1 MTFALRDYQEQAV
14 ADVRG
19 AFKAGSGSV
28 LLVLATGAGKCLAKD
43 TPVLMYD
50 GTAKLVQDI
59 LPGELLMGP
68 DSKPRRVLSL
78 ARGREMMYRV
88 TPTKGDPYTVNE
100 SHILSLRITG
110 MGGRR
115 VLAGDGNAYCAGD
128 ICNITVQDYLRS
140 SPTFRHV
147 AKGWRAPADF
157 PAGGKLPV
165 PAYILGA
172 WLGDGMTGKL
182 AFTTSDNEIAAEIRR
197 YAVKAGMRC
206 KVEQNSDWSVNIH
219 LCGSEGKYGRAG
231 SPFGN
236 ALRELGIFRDKAV
249 PHVYKTASR
258 RNRLE
263 LLAGLIDT
271 DGHYDGKGYALTLKS
286 ERLLDDAIF
295 VARSLGLAAY
305 KSAVQKKCHNN
316 GVVGTYFSCNISG
329 DIDAIPCRL
338 PRKQAKPRGQVK
350 NVLNVGIK
358 VEPVGDGD
366 YYGFEIDGPDRLFLL
381 GDFTVT
387 HNTVIFSH
395 IAKNAAE
402 MGNNVLIL
410 AHRDQLIK
418 QASRK
423 LRDYGVRH
431 GIIMAG
437 FTPDMTARVQV
448 ASVQTLV
455 RRLGKFKWQPKL
467 IVIDETHLAAA
478 KSYRQILD
486 HFHGA
491 RILGV
496 TGSPCRLDGKPLGRQ
511 AGGIFDHMV
520 TGISI
525 RQLIDRGF
533 LVQPVV
539 YAPAEQLDLSSVHMS
554 KGDFDVTELAAVVDR
569 PQITGSAVAHYQR
582 ICPGEPAVAWCVNL
596 AHAEHVAAE
605 FNAQG
610 IQTMM
615 LSGEDDSD
623 TRDKAL
629 RALETGRVQV
639 ITFVGILIEG
649 VDCPAISAI
658 ILLRPTMSLS
668 SYLQVIGRGLRPH
681 TFPDGRKKTRCVVLD
696 HAGLTF
702 KHGLADE
709 ERDWSLDDEEAK
721 KPGKKKNPA
730 ERNDVIQCVGP
741 NGCYGVWRIDDS
753 PLACP
758 HCGNPVP
765 VKTGRELQHAEGEL
779 TEITPEMAE
788 AMRNAK
794 RREVKGAKTLEELQR
809 IAAERGYSP
818 GWARAT
824 FEAKQRTKQKYQRH
838 AGPPEPTL
846 EEMKSMTL
854 EQLTRVAREQ
864 GWPHQWPSEFYHSQR
879 NLGE

>member
-14 ADVRG
+14 ADVRE
-19 AFKAGSGSV
+19 AFKSGSSAV
-28 LLVLATGAGKCLAKD
+28 LLVLATGAGK
-43 TPVLMYD
+43 
-50 GTAKLVQDI
+50 
-59 LPGELLMGP
+59 
-68 DSKPRRVLSL
+68 
-78 ARGREMMYRV
+78 
-88 TPTKGDPYTVNE
+88 
-100 SHILSLRITG
+100 
-110 MGGRR
+110 
-115 VLAGDGNAYCAGD
+115 
-128 ICNITVQDYLRS
+128 
-140 SPTFRHV
+140 
-147 AKGWRAPADF
+147 
-157 PAGGKLPV
+157 
-165 PAYILGA
+165 
-172 WLGDGMTGKL
+172 
-182 AFTTSDNEIAAEIRR
+182 
-197 YAVKAGMRC
+197 
-206 KVEQNSDWSVNIH
+206 
-219 LCGSEGKYGRAG
+219 
-231 SPFGN
+231 
-236 ALRELGIFRDKAV
+236 
-249 PHVYKTASR
+249 
-258 RNRLE
+258 
-263 LLAGLIDT
+263 
-271 DGHYDGKGYALTLKS
+271 
-286 ERLLDDAIF
+286 
-295 VARSLGLAAY
+295 
-305 KSAVQKKCHNN
+305 
-316 GVVGTYFSCNISG
+316 
-329 DIDAIPCRL
+329 
-338 PRKQAKPRGQVK
+338 
-350 NVLNVGIK
+350 
-358 VEPVGDGD
+358 
-366 YYGFEIDGPDRLFLL
+366 
-381 GDFTVT
+381 
-387 HNTVIFSH
+387 TVIFSH

-402 MGNNVLIL
+402 LGNNVLIL

-423 LRDYGVRH
+423 LREYGVRH

-486 HFHGA
+486 HFPGA
-491 RILGV
+491 RVLGV
-496 TGSPCRLDGKPLGRQ
+496 TGSPCRLDGKPLGK
-511 AGGIFDHMV
+511 AVGGIFDEMV

-539 YAPAEQLDLSSVHMS
+539 YAPAEKLDLSGVHVS
-554 KGDFDVTELAAVVDR
+554 KGDFDTTELAAVVDK

-610 IQTMM
+610 IKTMM
-615 LSGEDDSD
+615 LSGEDDGD
-623 TRDKAL
+623 TRDRAL
-629 RALETGRVQV
+629 KALETGAVQV

-649 VDCPAISAI
+649 VDCPAISCI
-658 ILLRPTMSLS
+658 IMLRPTMSLS

-681 TFPDGRKKTRCVVLD
+681 TFAGGRKKTRCVVLD

-721 KPGKKKNPA
+721 KPGKKKKPE

-741 NGCYGVWRIDDS
+741 SGCFGVWRKDDS

-765 VKTGRELQHAEGEL
+765 VKEARALEHAEGEL
-779 TEITPEMAE
+779 AEITPEMAE
-788 AMRNAK
+788 AMRAAK
-794 RREVKGAKTLEELQR
+794 RNEVRGAKTLEELQR
-809 IAAERGYSP
+809 IAAARGYSP

-824 FEAKQRTKQKYQRH
+824 FEAKQRTRQKYQRQ
-838 AGPPEPTL
+838 AAPPEPSL
-846 EEMKSMTL
+846 SELKNMTL